1 MNKKIQAAAQIYS
14 NAYGQ
19 GLGQQRAT
27 LGMTGG
33 LMQAGFSPY
42 SALSSSGGQQQQRE
56 QALIQ
61 DAMAQ
66 QEFEQN
72 LPYQQLKQY
81 QSGITGFSPLV
92 GNAGQS
98 ISTTPGASA
107 MSNLGGLAQ
116 MYSLF

>member
-1 MNKKIQAAAQIYS
+1 
-14 NAYGQ
+14 
-19 GLGQQRAT
+19 
-27 LGMTGG
+27 MTGG

-42 SALSSSGGQQQQRE
+42 SALGASGSQQQQRE

-107 MSNLGGLAQ
+107 VSNLGGLAQ